1 MNKYAIIVA
10 GPSGAG
16 KTTIADGLIESLGNL
31 EMSRSATTR
40 EKRGDGRDNEYI
52 YLQKDE
58 FLQSVSNGDMLE
70 YTNYGGN
77 YYGTRKVEFER
88 IWDMNKNPILVL
100 DYNGAASLK
109 ANLDIPVFAIYVY
122 TSLKEAEE
130 RLIKRDAEST
140 PSEKQKETLLKRL
153 KNNVSDYLKLGEL
166 ASLFDFYVENAN
178 VYDCIR
184 EIEGALSVL
193 MSGTPVMTEDEKKKI
208 TDRFKKEVESSYEL
222 PSIL

>member
-1 MNKYAIIVA
+1 MNKYAIIIA

-70 YTNYGGN
+70 YTEYGGN

-88 IWDMNKNPILVL
+88 IWSMNKNPILVL

-109 ANLDIPVFAIYVY
+109 ANLDMPVFAIYVY
-122 TSLKEAEE
+122 TTLKEAEQ
-130 RLIKRDAEST
+130 RLLKRDAVST
-140 PSEKQKETLLKRL
+140 PTEKQKETFLKRL
-153 KNNVSDYLKLGEL
+153 KNNVSDYLKLSEFS
-166 ASLFDFYVENAN
+166 SLFDLYVENSDLAK
-178 VYDCIR
+178 CI
-184 EIEGALSVL
+184 EDIEKALGVL
-193 MSGTPVMTEDEKKKI
+193 MRGSAVMTETEKKRI
-208 TDRFKKEVESSYEL
+208 TDSFKAEAETSYVIPNVE
-222 PSIL
+222 